1 MQHYDDALITVNAT
15 STVMNEE
22 ILMKVKYVITVPVV
36 DVVPEGEKPLKKKAV
51 LEAVVA
57 ALGELNEVAPAQLTL
72 GKAKITEA

>member
-1 MQHYDDALITVNAT
+1 
-15 STVMNEE
+15 
-22 ILMKVKYVITVPVV
+22 MKVKYVITVPVV